1 MALNAKTTADVRK
14 RPPARPRA
22 GQSWPLVPGVL
33 DGQRMSRAHLADAEH
48 HDGLSCARA
57 GDGVF
62 AGPEQHV
69 GQFSDGARSRV
80 EGLAQ
85 QCTEPDRTKSRGEEG
100 EFTEPNGTNGRQ
112 SL

>member
-1 MALNAKTTADVRK
+1 MASVDDFVEGSPGDGVLSNNAKTTADVRK

-22 GQSWPLVPGVL
+22 GQSWPLVPGVF

-48 HDGLSCARA
+48 HDRLSCARA

-69 GQFSDGARSRV
+69 GQFTEGRRS
-80 EGLAQ
+80 
-85 QCTEPDRTKSRGEEG
+85 
-100 EFTEPNGTNGRQ
+100 
-112 SL
+112 